1 MEWQSTLSDKQLAE
15 QALASAEH
23 AIRNQNTGLSRL
35 TTQRKQTRCTENNLS
50 VEGLNSH
57 FKENVDPTVPITYRR
72 SFGWHPDEDEPLS
85 PSFLVQEKSPIVNR
99 ARTQEVQRSI
109 AGKRRQDTPAPTLT
123 SKRRRLHV
131 LDRAVERK
139 LLRRARQSVRELE
152 WKLWQPSIPRP
163 MLSTFNALSSC
174 MLSFSPND
182 VSKVLC
188 CGCTARLAVGNQDVL
203 DKWRDQL
210 KEMVGHITPRQ
221 AQTSGLTVIQETT
234 V

>member
-1 MEWQSTLSDKQLAE
+1 MAEYIERQATCGTSTSKRRARYPQSKYWIVTLNNPAKTDEVYRE
-15 QALASAEH
+15 QFISGGAKFTFQRECGSNGTYHIQAFLWLASRRRRT
-23 AIRNQNTGLSRL
+23 AITELFGTGE
-35 TTQRKQTRCTENNLS
+35 KPHCEPCN
-50 VEGLNSH
+50 
-57 FKENVDPTVPITYRR
+57 DP
-72 SFGWHPDEDEPLS
+72 
-85 PSFLVQEKSPIVNR
+85 K
-99 ARTQEVQRSI
+99 VQRSI
-109 AGKRRQDTPAPTLT
+109 AGKRRQETPAPTLT

-139 LLRRARQSVRELE
+139 LLRRVRQSVRELE

-210 KEMVGHITPRQ
+210 KEMVGQITPRQ

>member
-139 LLRRARQSVRELE
+139 LLRRARQSVR
-152 WKLWQPSIPRP
+152 
-163 MLSTFNALSSC
+163 SSNGNC
-174 MLSFSPND
+174 GSPAFRD
-182 VSKVLC
+182 LC
-188 CGCTARLAVGNQDVL
+188 
-203 DKWRDQL
+203 
-210 KEMVGHITPRQ
+210 
-221 AQTSGLTVIQETT
+221 
-234 V
+234 